1 MYNTGVMK
9 KLETSVLYNGKM
21 GSTKACMRFS
31 LGRLERDK
39 IAMHK
44 PNFSLVDGIILEI
57 TQKEISR
64 AKINQMDSRRKAT
77 LKGIEKHKLW
87 M

>member
-1 MYNTGVMK
+1 
-9 KLETSVLYNGKM
+9 M
-21 GSTKACMRFS
+21 GSTKACMS
-31 LGRLERDK
+31 LYLGILERDK
-39 IAMHK
+39 VAMHK
-44 PNFSLVDGIILEI
+44 PSFSLVDGIILEI